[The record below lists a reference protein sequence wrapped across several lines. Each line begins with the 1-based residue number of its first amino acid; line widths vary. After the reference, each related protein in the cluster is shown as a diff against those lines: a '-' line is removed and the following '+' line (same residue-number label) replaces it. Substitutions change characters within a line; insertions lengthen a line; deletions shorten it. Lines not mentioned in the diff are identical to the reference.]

1 MQTEI
6 NFFKEGVTFRLKG
19 KSILQEWIS
28 RVIRKEKRKAG
39 TINFIFCS
47 DPYLKKMNKKYL
59 EHDYKTDV
67 ITFDNSQDDLIAGDI
82 FISIDRVNHNAGQ
95 YETGFDNEL
104 HRVMIHG
111 VLHLLGYDDA
121 DEKHRKE
128 IRSKEDE
135 YLALRKAGS
144 R

>member
-6 NFFKEGVTFRLKG
+6 HFFKEGVTFRLKG
-19 KSILQEWIS
+19 KELLQEWIA

-47 DPYLKKMNKKYL
+47 DPYLKKMNRQYL
-59 EHDYKTDV
+59 QHESNTDV
-67 ITFDNSQDDLIAGDI
+67 ITFDNSENGLVSGDI
-82 FISIDRVNHNAGQ
+82 FISTDRVTFNAKQ
-95 YETGFDNEL
+95 YGTAFDEEL

-111 VLHLLGYDDA
+111 ILHLLGYDDRT
-121 DEKHRKE
+121 EKQEKE
-128 IRSKEDE
+128 IRRKEDE
-135 YLALRKAGS
+135 YLAVRTTGS